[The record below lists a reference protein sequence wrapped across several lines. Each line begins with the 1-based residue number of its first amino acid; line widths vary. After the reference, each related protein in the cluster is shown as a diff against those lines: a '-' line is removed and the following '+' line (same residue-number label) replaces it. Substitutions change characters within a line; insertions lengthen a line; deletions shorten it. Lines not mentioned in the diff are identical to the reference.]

1 MKVPGRPQA
10 VTSHSPSGVR
20 PLSAMHSP
28 GYNALLASHDDVRA
42 LARKYDEISR
52 LRRAAAASPDVD
64 PRREMAALAAE
75 FPGALREADDFQ
87 PAELDRRVTELARVF
102 RTGDAPAAW
111 MTMVARFHRLTRG
124 ALCAKKWLD
133 GRKVVDAAVAQAFE
147 GRVRHALLRRRR
159 RGVAPELAVI
169 ANPPRGRLTEVIFE
183 RIAGEVGQEV
193 ETVRRVVFGEPRR
206 PR

>member
-1 MKVPGRPQA
+1 
-10 VTSHSPSGVR
+10 
-20 PLSAMHSP
+20 
-28 GYNALLASHDDVRA
+28 
-42 LARKYDEISR
+42 
-52 LRRAAAASPDVD
+52 
-64 PRREMAALAAE
+64 MAALAAE
-75 FPGALREADDFQ
+75 FPGALREADDLQ
-87 PAELDRRVTELARVF
+87 PAELDRRVTELARVL

-147 GRVRHALLRRRR
+147 VESATLCYADDAAEWRT
-159 RGVAPELAVI
+159 ELAVI